1 MTKLP
6 EGRKPITDQEVFNL
20 LNKNIRELTDDER
33 RRAIEREI
41 SNMNRDESDAIS
53 LVAEM
58 QRQNLTLTE
67 ALEAIKNY
75 ANDKEFNNNLDKL
88 YGNEVFD
95 DWDYWHEGD
104 ID

>member
-1 MTKLP
+1 M
-6 EGRKPITDQEVFNL
+6 
-20 LNKNIRELTDDER
+20 NKDEL
-33 RRAIEREI
+33 A
-41 SNMNRDESDAIS
+41 AVS

-58 QRQNLTLTE
+58 QRLNLTLPQ
-67 ALEAIKNY
+67 ALEALKKY
-75 ANDKEFNNNLDKL
+75 ADDVQFQKDLDKV

>member
-1 MTKLP
+1 MN
-6 EGRKPITDQEVFNL
+6 V
-20 LNKNIRELTDDER
+20 DET
-33 RRAIEREI
+33 A
-41 SNMNRDESDAIS
+41 AVS

-58 QRQNLTLTE
+58 KRNNLTLPQ

-75 ANDKEFNNNLDKL
+75 ADDIQFQKDLDKV
-88 YGNEVFD
+88 YGHEVFD